1 MYKIRMG
8 IPEMQELWTNLEKK
22 IKEQTANKN
31 EQKLFKL
38 LVSCF
43 SKLSNDPRYP
53 GLCTHDIEALTKRY
67 GQKVWESYLENH
79 KLGAGRIF
87 WVYGPDQSD
96 ITIIGLE
103 PHLNDKK
110 DAYQKITLSAKGE
123 SQAETEAKDTKKTDK
138 KKKK

>member
-31 EQKLFKL
+31 EQKLFNL
-38 LVSCF
+38 LVGCF
-43 SKLSNDPRYP
+43 S
-53 GLCTHDIEALTKRY
+53 LCTHDIEALTKRY

-79 KLGAGRIF
+79 KPAAGRIF
-87 WVYGPDQSD
+87 WVYGPDQND

-103 PHLNDKK
+103 PHPNDKK

-123 SQAETEAKDTKKTDK
+123 SQAEPKAKETKKTDK